1 MKQRDIQPWQK
12 SPDSG
17 DLPLGPQDIAA
28 LVTRMQPKTAGA
40 ENFLKV
46 ASELHGVQALLEEL
60 SEFQSVI
67 AANVDVY
74 LPECDSTLTAIYELL
89 NQRLPP
95 ADMNQARTWRAWME
109 VAADQRRL
117 TQALLRGHPW
127 EVQDRKAKPHAKDGD
142 ELEAEALERLE
153 TSVRK
158 VVEVLTRQVNGK
170 SFAPAPQALPVG
182 MQELLEQS
190 KANLGVARDILS
202 LIHI

>member
-28 LVTRMQPKTAGA
+28 LVTRMQPKTSGA

-74 LPECDSTLTAIYELL
+74 LP
-89 NQRLPP
+89 
-95 ADMNQARTWRAWME
+95 
-109 VAADQRRL
+109 
-117 TQALLRGHPW
+117 
-127 EVQDRKAKPHAKDGD
+127 
-142 ELEAEALERLE
+142 
-153 TSVRK
+153 
-158 VVEVLTRQVNGK
+158 
-170 SFAPAPQALPVG
+170 
-182 MQELLEQS
+182 
-190 KANLGVARDILS
+190 
-202 LIHI
+202 